1 MIFTVGLSCAN
12 AEVLRPATAK
22 LALKITNF
30 KRFLFMWF
38 PIAVELILLN
48 AGQVSLIIQA
58 EAHWGF
64 RDV

>member
-1 MIFTVGLSCAN
+1 MIFTAGLSCAN

-48 AGQVSLIIQA
+48 AGQVSLII
-58 EAHWGF
+58 
-64 RDV
+64 